1 MCPFRALI
9 ETNGMGTSCWAHIST
24 AIDWI
29 REVNPRSVLDVGVGF
44 GKWGFLCREYLDVF
58 NGRHFREDWKIRI
71 IGIEGFEKYL
81 HPASRYIYDDIVIGD
96 AIEEIEKVGEFDLV
110 IMADI
115 LEHFTSSKAEFM
127 LTQAVARSRA
137 VLIVTPTT
145 HWPQGAVHGNE
156 YERHRTVVKHRRV
169 RRMFD
174 VLKYEQF
181 DYRGDKYWM
190 SLLQGKLE

>member
-1 MCPFRALI
+1 MGSALYPFRALI

-81 HPASRYIYDDIVIGD
+81 HPASRYIYDDIVLLRKSRRL
-96 AIEEIEKVGEFDLV
+96 ENL
-110 IMADI
+110 I
-115 LEHFTSSKAEFM
+115 L
-127 LTQAVARSRA
+127 
-137 VLIVTPTT
+137 
-145 HWPQGAVHGNE
+145 
-156 YERHRTVVKHRRV
+156 
-169 RRMFD
+169 
-174 VLKYEQF
+174 
-181 DYRGDKYWM
+181 
-190 SLLQGKLE
+190 